1 MTQVNLLPTDIK
13 VRQQTRRTMA
23 LVMAAGVAVFGVLFF
38 VFVLQ
43 SARLVREQHK
53 LSQQES
59 VNSGLQ
65 TQIASLARFQQ
76 LKQTVAARQALVQE
90 VETGEVEWSGVLR
103 DVSMVI
109 PDNVYLSAM
118 SGSTGSTG
126 VAGAPI
132 STVAGAGSIQFQGT
146 AADFPTLSKWL
157 TRLEEVTGWVNPW
170 TTTAARSD
178 TSAGRVDFSGSVDL
192 STDATVQGG
201 PQ

>member
-43 SARLVREQHK
+43 SARLVREQRN
-53 LSQQES
+53 LARQDGI
-59 VNSGLQ
+59 NSGLQ
-65 TQIASLARFQQ
+65 IQIASLAPFQQ
-76 LKQTVAARQALVQE
+76 LKQTVAARQALVLE

-118 SGSTGSTG
+118 SGTTGTG
-126 VAGAPI
+126 VAGAPV

-170 TTTAARSD
+170 TTTAARGDS
-178 TSAGRVDFSGSVDL
+178 SGGRVAFSGSVDL
-192 STDATVQGG
+192 TTDATIQAG